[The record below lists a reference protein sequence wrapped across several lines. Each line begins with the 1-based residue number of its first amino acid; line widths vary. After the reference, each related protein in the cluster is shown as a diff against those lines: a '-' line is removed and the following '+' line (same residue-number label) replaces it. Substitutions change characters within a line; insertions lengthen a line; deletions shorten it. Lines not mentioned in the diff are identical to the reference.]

1 MNYQKK
7 LCILKQLSS
16 GFAEDGK
23 KVSAL
28 LTAEKLGGTL
38 TLSLALIGFAPL
50 REGRYVCLFCDE
62 KGIRHQ
68 FFVTPPSGQLR
79 CASEAD
85 ISSGFCCLVCF
96 AGANVTPVAFGK
108 CGERTYDVKKLCGLI
123 ADEYLSPA
131 RPAEPRE
138 ESDGAAREE
147 TDRGKGDALP
157 EPYDDEVV
165 ATENYYEFDEVKD
178 EMPFV
183 APQGAGDAGADEDGA
198 RLCERALA
206 GEDGADAPAGKAA
219 ASAETGGDPRYY
231 TKVKRELSALFE
243 RYPPEEELAEC
254 IPYSR
259 WVRIA
264 FGKDKY
270 YTVGV
275 IFDETRAKYICY
287 GVPAE
292 RFGEAPA
299 ALKGMCSFLPLS
311 VFDLRGRGYWM
322 MFQDAD
328 TGKCIKIQ

>member
-1 MNYQKK
+1 MNYLKK
-7 LCILKQLSS
+7 LCILKQISS

-28 LTAEKLGGTL
+28 LTAEKLGKTL

-62 KGIRHQ
+62 KGEHHN
-68 FFVTPPSGQLR
+68 FFVTPPTGQMR
-79 CASEAD
+79 CESEAD

-96 AGANVTPVAFGK
+96 AGSNITPVAFGK
-108 CGERTYDVKKLCGLI
+108 CGERTYDVKKLCGLL

-131 RPAEPRE
+131 RPAEEARE
-138 ESDGAAREE
+138 EAEKAREE
-147 TDRGKGDALP
+147 TVQP
-157 EPYDDEVV
+157 PYDDEVV

-178 EMPFV
+178 EMPV
-183 APQGAGDAGADEDGA
+183 DAPSGAGDAGADEDGA

-219 ASAETGGDPRYY
+219 APAEAGADPRYY
-231 TKVKRELSALFE
+231 TRVKRELSALFE
-243 RYPPEEELAEC
+243 RYPAEEELAAC

-259 WVRIA
+259 WVKIE
-264 FGKDKY
+264 FGKNKY

-275 IFDETRAKYICY
+275 ISDETRAKYICY

-292 RFGEAPA
+292 SFGEAPA
-299 ALKGMCSFLPLS
+299 ALKGLCSFLPLS

-328 TGKCIKIQ
+328 TGKCLKIR